1 MGKRKRN
8 IPLFFWVTEDEKALI
23 EQKMREHGVSN
34 MSAFLRK
41 MAIDGYSIR
50 LDFPELRELV
60 SLMRRSSNNMNQVA
74 KRVNATGRMYEAD
87 IDGIRA
93 FQEQEWDAIQTIL
106 TSLAKIR
113 CCRILAELHGFMYH
127 SGRKIRR

>member
-74 KRVNATGRMYEAD
+74 KRVNATGRMSAW
-87 IDGIRA
+87 I
-93 FQEQEWDAIQTIL
+93 IL
-106 TSLAKIR
+106 QDFRT
-113 CCRILAELHGFMYH
+113 
-127 SGRKIRR
+127 IRRSCSSCATL

>member
-1 MGKRKRN
+1 MGKRKQN

-50 LDFPELRELV
+50 LDFPELRERV

-113 CCRILAELHGFMYH
+113 
-127 SGRKIRR
+127 